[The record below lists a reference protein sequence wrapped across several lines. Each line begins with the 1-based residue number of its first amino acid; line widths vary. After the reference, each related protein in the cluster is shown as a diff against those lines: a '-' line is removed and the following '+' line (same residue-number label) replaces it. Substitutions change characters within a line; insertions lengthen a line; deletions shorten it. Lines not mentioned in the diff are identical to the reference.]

1 MAKYKITFKKSV
13 AKDLRGIPSADV
25 KRILQ
30 STDSLAENPR
40 AEGCVK
46 LSAHER
52 YRLRQGVYRIVYEI
66 REASLIVQVV
76 KVAHRASVYKGN

>member
-30 STDSLAENPR
+30 TIDSLAENPR

-46 LSAHER
+46 LSAQER
-52 YRLRQGVYRIVYEI
+52 YRVRQGVYRIVYEI
-66 REASLIVQVV
+66 REESLIVQVV
-76 KVAHRASVYKGN
+76 KVAHRSSVNKDN